1 MEIEDLL
8 CGKVYQS
15 VELGELAQKTWQKEI
30 AAFAAKSPESKE
42 LGEYADNTW
51 HKENAAFAAQ
61 SSAFARS
68 GVDWDSYRPT
78 KRSPKSSP

>member
-8 CGKVYQS
+8 CGKRYMS

-42 LGEYADNTW
+42 LGELADDTW
-51 HKENAAFAAQ
+51 HKEIAAHAAR
-61 SSAFARS
+61 SSAFATTS
-68 GVDWDSYRPT
+68 GVDWDLYRPT
-78 KRSPKSSP
+78 KFSPSP